1 MVDIIVKK
9 RDGKILTKEEI
20 SFFVKGYVN
29 GSIPDYQVSALA
41 MAIVFRG
48 MSKEEITV
56 LTELMMHS
64 GDIIDLSSIKGVKA
78 DKHSTGGVGDK
89 TSLVLGPMVAA
100 CGVKVAKMSGRGLGH
115 TGGTLDKMEAI
126 PGMKIAI
133 PEAQFMRQVNEVG
146 LAIVGQTG
154 HLVPAD
160 KKLYSLRDV
169 TGTVESIPLIASSVM
184 SKKLASG
191 SDTILLDVKF
201 GSGAFM
207 KDLASARELARTMV
221 DIGDGLNRDTRAIL
235 TDMEQPL
242 GLAVGNALEVKEAIA
257 TLHGKGPR
265 DLIELCLEA
274 GSIMLEQAKVVDDL
288 KKGRKLLEKA
298 RESGVKVKAVITV
311 DLAGHPCDMQAFAAL
326 KREFGFFWIQDACH
340 SIGASWEDNLGIR
353 WKVGE
358 WPEVD
363 LTVYSFHPVKHITTG
378 EGGMITTHSQEM
390 ADKMRLFRTHG
401 ITRKPGE
408 FMLTDES
415 HDADGSVNPW
425 YYEMQELGFNYR
437 LTDIQAAL
445 GTSQLKRLAAGIFR
459 RQQIVAAYQ
468 IRFAAD
474 PFIKFPEVA
483 EGVSH
488 AYHLAV
494 VMIDFDAA
502 GKTRAQVMNFL
513 KQKNIGSQVHYM
525 PVPMMPYYRNDCDL
539 RTVPVAVAY
548 YRQAL
553 SLPCF
558 PQMTDEDIDRVCSA
572 LKEAIR

>member
-1 MVDIIVKK
+1 MRMVDIIVKK

-298 RESGVKVKAVITV
+298 I
-311 DLAGHPCDMQAFAAL
+311 
-326 KREFGFFWIQDACH
+326 
-340 SIGASWEDNLGIR
+340 
-353 WKVGE
+353 
-358 WPEVD
+358 
-363 LTVYSFHPVKHITTG
+363 
-378 EGGMITTHSQEM
+378 
-390 ADKMRLFRTHG
+390 
-401 ITRKPGE
+401 
-408 FMLTDES
+408 
-415 HDADGSVNPW
+415 ADGSAFNKLKEMVKAQGGDVSYIDNPEKFPLSK
-425 YYEMQELGFNYR
+425 YVVEIRSEDEGYVKRIEALEIGESAMRLGAGRETY
-437 LTDIQAAL
+437 DDVIDM
-445 GTSQLKRLAAGIFR
+445 SAGIVLAKKVGDF
-459 RQQIVAAYQ
+459 VKVGDVLCVVHTNKDD
-468 IRFAAD
+468 FAA
-474 PFIKFPEVA
+474 I
-483 EGVSH
+483 
-488 AYHLAV
+488 L
-494 VMIDFDAA
+494 
-502 GKTRAQVMNFL
+502 
-513 KQKNIGSQVHYM
+513 
-525 PVPMMPYYRNDCDL
+525 
-539 RTVPVAVAY
+539 
-548 YRQAL
+548 
-553 SLPCF
+553 
-558 PQMTDEDIDRVCSA
+558 EDIRHSFK
-572 LKEAIR
+572 LSKEKLNPLPIVHDYIR